1 MSDLIVIQPQVTE
14 LTVTEDVNQVIVSS
28 VGVQGPAG
36 AAGST
41 NTVMP
46 FISGYY
52 YKSLSVTSALTAV
65 ATANTTYYTSFFVP
79 ITTTFDRI
87 AVRTG
92 TNYSGTGSVRLG
104 IYNSTAGKPSTLILD
119 AGTGATTSSNQTVAI
134 TISQQL
140 TPGIYFVAANS
151 QTAATT
157 NTFIGP
163 VTSNSSSYIGH
174 PLASNQ
180 AGILSYLESGIT
192 GAFAN
197 ASSLSDGV
205 TTGGIYTF
213 LRAA

>member
-52 YKSLSVTSALTAV
+52 YKSLSVTSSFTAA
-65 ATANTTYYTSFFVP
+65 ATVNTTYYTPFFVP
-79 ITTTFDRI
+79 VTTTFDRI

-92 TNYSGTGSVRLG
+92 VNYSGTGSVRLG
-104 IYNSTAGKPSTLILD
+104 IYNSTAGQPSTLILD
-119 AGTGATTSSNQTVAI
+119 AGTGATTSSNQTIAI
-134 TISQQL
+134 TINQQL
-140 TPGIYFVAANS
+140 TSGIYWVAANS
-151 QTAATT
+151 QTKAST

-163 VTSNSSSYIGH
+163 VTSNSSAYIGH

-192 GAFAN
+192 GAFAD
-197 ASSLSDGV
+197 ASSLSNGV
-205 TTGGIYTF
+205 STGGIYTF